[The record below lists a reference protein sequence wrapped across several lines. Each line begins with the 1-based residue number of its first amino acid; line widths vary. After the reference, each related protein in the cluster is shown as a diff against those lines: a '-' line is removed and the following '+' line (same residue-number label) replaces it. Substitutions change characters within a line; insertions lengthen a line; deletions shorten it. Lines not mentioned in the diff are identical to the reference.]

1 VAAYSASS
9 LVVTGLLA
17 AAAAVPIFS
26 SLTDQPYYVTFV
38 ARVLVLGLAA
48 LGLNIALGLGGM
60 VSFGHA
66 VYLGIGAYTVGIAA
80 RYGVSDGFTQLAIT
94 LALCSLAAL
103 LIGGI
108 SLRTYGIG
116 FIMITLAFGQ
126 MLFFL
131 ATSLT
136 RFGGDDGLRVVR
148 PSTFAGVLDFGSPL
162 ALYYTALVIVA
173 AVLLFTHALARA
185 PFGMVIRGCRVNEQR
200 MKTLGYP
207 TFRYKLAAY
216 LLSALICGIAGLL
229 YANLTNYASPDYVS
243 WQMSGDLIVYVVFGG
258 TASVAGPLIG
268 AAAYLVLEEILRTWT
283 EHWMAVMGPA
293 IVILALAF
301 QGGLLGGLKST
312 RSAI

>member
-1 VAAYSASS
+1 MMMMMM
-9 LVVTGLLA
+9 VVGLLA
-17 AAAAVPIFS
+17 FAAGVPILS
-26 SLTDQPYYVTFV
+26 VVTDQPYYVTFF

-80 RYGVSDGFTQLAIT
+80 RYGVSDGFIQLAIT
-94 LALCSLAAL
+94 LALCGLVAL
-103 LIGGI
+103 LIGSI
-108 SLRTYGIG
+108 SLRTQGIG

-131 ATSLT
+131 AISLT
-136 RFGGDDGLRVVR
+136 RFGGDDGLRVVQ
-148 PSTFAGVLDFGSPL
+148 PSTFLGFLDFSSRS
-162 ALYYTALVIVA
+162 ALYYTVLLVVV
-173 AVLLFTHALARA
+173 AVLVFTHALARA
-185 PFGMVIRGCRVNEQR
+185 PFGMVIRGCRINEQR

-207 TFRYKLAAY
+207 TFRYKLTAY
-216 LLSALICGIAGLL
+216 LLSALICGVAGLL

-243 WQMSGDLIVYVVFGG
+243 WQMSGDLIVFVVFGG

-268 AAAYLVLEEILRTWT
+268 AAAYLVLEEMLRMWT

-301 QGGLLGGLKST
+301 QGGLLGGPKSA